1 MAQVLVVDDHPS
13 NRELIVALL
22 KYAGHESLEAADG
35 NLALEQVRA
44 ARPDLVICDL
54 LMPTMDGY
62 EFVRQ
67 MRADP
72 NVAHTEVI
80 FYTATFTESEARGLA
95 TSCGVSSVLVKP
107 CEPEVIL
114 SAIEHALAHAT
125 ADKVRTDDDQFD
137 REHLR
142 LLTDKLTLKVDELE
156 SVNLRMSA
164 LIDLNLQLASERDPH
179 VLLDK
184 VCRGARDLLGARYA
198 VLAVRDRVAGDA
210 THLFTWGLATDQ
222 ADRLKRQMIIGSGL
236 CGQVMADGHPRR
248 FVNPDGDPLG
258 AGLSADCPPVH
269 TGLIAPIV
277 SLHHTY
283 GWILLIDKLGADT
296 FSEQDERMLAIHAAQ
311 AGRIYE
317 NGSLYMQV
325 KRTAEQLQIEVVER
339 KRTARELLVVNDTLE
354 QRVVSRT
361 AELRDMIDGLES
373 FNRSVSHDLRGP
385 LGGIAGAAHL
395 ARDFV
400 AANDHE
406 KADRFLK
413 AIAVQAETTGK
424 MVDALLALA
433 RTGDVT
439 MTRRK
444 VDTTVLVR
452 DVLDAMRQAGPGV
465 PLPVV
470 VGSLPDV
477 DADPELARQVFVNL
491 IGNALKFASSV
502 PQTRVEVGATGTP
515 DQPVFFVRD
524 NGVGFDPDK
533 ALRLFKPFQRL
544 HDARFEGSGVGL
556 SIVKRIIDRHGGK
569 VWAESAP
576 AQGATF
582 FFSFGRDAEQAEP
595 TASNV

>member
-1 MAQVLVVDDHPS
+1 MAKVLVVDDHAS
-13 NRELIVALL
+13 NRELIVSLL
-22 KYAGHESLEAADG
+22 KYAGHESLEAEDG
-35 NLALEQVRA
+35 SLALEQVRSE
-44 ARPDLVICDL
+44 RPDLVICDL

-67 MRADP
+67 VRADP
-72 NVAHTEVI
+72 DVARTEVI
-80 FYTATFTESEARGLA
+80 FYTATFTESEALGLA

-114 SAIEHALAHAT
+114 SAIEHALAHAS
-125 ADKVRTDDDQFD
+125 ADKLQTDGDRFD

-142 LLTDKLTLKVDELE
+142 LLTDKLTLKVNELE
-156 SVNLRMSA
+156 SVNLRMST

-198 VLAVRDRVAGDA
+198 VLAVRDRIAGDS

-222 ADRLKRQMIIGSGL
+222 ADRLKRQLLIGSGV

-248 FVNPDGDPLG
+248 FVNPDGNPLG
-258 AGLSADCPPVH
+258 AGLSADYPPVQ

-400 AANDHE
+400 AAKDHA
-406 KADRFLK
+406 KVDRFLQ

-424 MVDALLALA
+424 MVDALLTLA

-439 MTRRK
+439 LTRRT
-444 VDTTVLVR
+444 VDTTALVR
-452 DVLDAMRQAGPGV
+452 DVLEAMRQAGPGE

-470 VGSLPDV
+470 VGTLPDV
-477 DADPELARQVFVNL
+477 DADPQLARQVFVNL
-491 IGNALKFASSV
+491 IGNALKFASRV
-502 PQTRVEVGATGTP
+502 PQTQVEVGATGTP
-515 DQPVFFVRD
+515 PLFFVRD
-524 NGVGFDPDK
+524 NGVGFDPEK
-533 ALRLFKPFQRL
+533 AQRLFKPFQRL
-544 HDARFEGSGVGL
+544 HEARFEGSGIGL

-582 FFSFGRDAEQAEP
+582 FFSFGSETESATPSSSSA
-595 TASNV
+595 